1 MADGLFLSHRIRS
14 VAPQQSPQQS
24 TAHSEKRV
32 SEGRRV
38 RIGLSLGCD
47 RETGFALWKGKKK
60 PGVGELSL
68 WDGH

>member
-1 MADGLFLSHRIRS
+1 MGSLLQDPVGSKAHSK
-14 VAPQQSPQQS
+14 AQ
-24 TAHSEKRV
+24 HSEKRV

-47 RETGFALWKGKKK
+47 RGPVCTMEGGKK